1 LGVAQASVED
11 YMTSIWKSS
20 IAGFYETA
28 IVPYFS
34 RIGEHKKGIVKLF
47 CVEPTLLPPPT
58 TLGVG
63 SNRLQ
68 ISFGFLG

>member
-1 LGVAQASVED
+1 
-11 YMTSIWKSS
+11 MTSIWKPP
-20 IAGFYETA
+20 IVGHYEAA
-28 IVPYFS
+28 IVPYFR
-34 RIGEHKKGIVKLF
+34 RIGEHKKCIVKLF
-47 CVEPTLLPPPT
+47 SVEHALLPPPP